1 MKQARYLFATLLLA
15 TAGCAATTEGGGS
28 DSGEMRATA
37 SIRDPAGRVLANA
50 TLREQGGEIRV
61 RVEAAGLP
69 AGSYGTH
76 VHTTGLCEGPA
87 FASAGGHW
95 NPTSRQHGT
104 ENPQG
109 PHKGDLPNLSVDAS
123 GRGSVE
129 YAIPGAAL
137 AGGSVGL
144 LDADGAAVV
153 VHARSDDYRTDP
165 SGNSGDRIAC
175 GIVSRG

>member
-1 MKQARYLFATLLLA
+1 MKQARYLFATILLA
-15 TAGCAATTEGGGS
+15 AAGCAATTEGSGS
-28 DSGEMRATA
+28 GDSAASA

-129 YAIPGAAL
+129 YAIAGAAL
-137 AGGSVGL
+137 AGGSAGL

-153 VHARSDDYRTDP
+153 VHAKSDDYRTDP
-165 SGNSGDRIAC
+165 SGNSGDRIGC
-175 GIVSRG
+175 GVVSRG